1 VANFTWKNG
10 LVRLF
15 VAFIL
20 VFSTYNPSDY
30 SYFNWLKQSL
40 EKGDNF
46 DVLLLFS
53 GVILVILWVIY
64 LRATLRSLG
73 PIGLVLACAFF
84 GTLLWLVVDY
94 GLVPADNTDVI
105 TWLVLIAFSGVLAV
119 GVSWSHVRRRIS
131 GQADMDDLDK

>member
-1 VANFTWKNG
+1 MANFTWKNG

-53 GVILVILWVIY
+53 GVILVILWVFY
-64 LRATLRSLG
+64 LRASLRSLG

>member
-15 VAFIL
+15 VAFTL

-30 SYFNWLKQSL
+30 SYFRWLKQSL
-40 EKGDNF
+40 EKGGTP

-53 GVILVILWVIY
+53 GVVLVILWVIY

-73 PIGLVLACAFF
+73 PIGLALACAFF

-94 GLVPADNTDVI
+94 GLVPTDNKDII
-105 TWLVLIAFSGVLAV
+105 TWLVLIAFSGVLAI
-119 GVSWSHVRRRIS
+119 GISWSHIRRRIS

>member
-1 VANFTWKNG
+1 MANFTWKNG